1 MNPVEVPVLIVGAGP
16 AGLLGAHLLGS
27 RGVRSL
33 VAEKHAARL
42 DAPKAHAL
50 NPRSLEICAAAGLPM
65 GKILAAATPKEQ
77 GAHVRMMTALA
88 GREIG
93 ALPYERQDEAV
104 RELTPWPLINI
115 EQPKL
120 EVILEEAA
128 AAQPNVDLRR
138 GWEWLDCEQTP
149 DAVTSTL
156 RERATGRE
164 IVVRSRH
171 LIGADGANST
181 VRDRIGIAMEGPPV
195 LQHHTMIHFEA
206 DLTPIVG
213 KHPAILYF
221 LFGSSMG
228 VFIAYDIA
236 KTWVLMHPIRPDE
249 AQGEAFT
256 DAKCRDIVR
265 AAVGADVPDL
275 KIKGA
280 RGWAMSAQVAERY
293 RSGNAFLAG
302 DAAHRFPP
310 TGGLGLNTGL
320 ADIDNLAWKIA
331 AVERGWAGPGILD
344 SYELERRAVAQTNMS
359 QSLTNAMRMFAL
371 FEALGCLP
379 GQPAD
384 AAALNARLDDPIARA
399 RIDAAVVHQK
409 DHFDSLRLQLGYAYG
424 DALKG
429 DADLPVSE
437 FTPKAVAG
445 ARLPHVALGD
455 NRSTLDLL
463 DHDSFTLI
471 TGPDA
476 TAWKTLHTSTP
487 LAVVSEGIDFDAIG
501 WASRMG
507 LTGSGALLVRPDGHI
522 LCVAKSVTDAGAVTR
537 ALVDYAKP
545 ANRTERVA

>member
-1 MNPVEVPVLIVGAGP
+1 MNAVEVPVLIVGAGP
-16 AGLLGAHLLGS
+16 VGLLGAHLLGR
-27 RGVRSL
+27 RGIRTL
-33 VAEKHAARL
+33 VAEKHARRL

-65 GKILAAATPKEQ
+65 EKIHAAATAKEQ

-115 EQPKL
+115 EQPKF
-120 EVILEEAA
+120 EAILEEAA

-138 GWEWLDCEQTP
+138 GWEWLGCDQAP

-156 RERATGRE
+156 RERVTGRE
-164 IVVRSRH
+164 IVVRSRY
-171 LIGADGANST
+171 LIAADGANSI
-181 VRDRIGIAMEGPPV
+181 VRDRLGIAMEGPAV
-195 LQHHTMIHFEA
+195 LQHHLMIHFEA
-206 DLTPIVG
+206 DLTSIVG
-213 KHPAILYF
+213 KCPAILYF
-221 LFGSSMG
+221 LFGPGMG

-236 KTWVLMHPIRPDE
+236 KTWVLMHPVQPDA
-249 AQGEAFT
+249 AQGEEFT

-265 AAVGADVPDL
+265 AAVGADIPNL

-280 RGWAMSAQVAERY
+280 GGWAMSAQVADRY
-293 RSGNAFLAG
+293 RVGNVFLAG

-310 TGGLGLNTGL
+310 TGGLGLNTGV

-331 AVERGWAGPGILD
+331 AVGKGWAGPGILD
-344 SYELERRAVAQTNMS
+344 SYEPERRAVAQTNMS

-371 FEALGCLP
+371 FEALGCMP
-379 GQPAD
+379 GQPVD
-384 AAALNARLDDPIARA
+384 IAAFNARLDDPIAREK
-399 RIDAAVVHQK
+399 IDAAVAYQK

-424 DALKG
+424 DALKS
-429 DADLPVSE
+429 DADLPVSA

-445 ARLPHVALGD
+445 ARLPHVAIDG

-471 TGPDA
+471 TGKDA
-476 TAWKTLHTSTP
+476 AAWKTLRT
-487 LAVVSEGIDFDAIG
+487 LASLKVVSDGIEFAATG
-501 WASRMG
+501 WTSRMG
-507 LTGSGALLVRPDGHI
+507 LTDSGALLVRPDGHI
-522 LCVAKSVTDAGAVTR
+522 LCVANSVADTGAITR
-537 ALVDYAKP
+537 ALVDYTKP
-545 ANRTERVA
+545 ANVTERIG